1 MRKTSKAREEV
12 KDVVGRENS
21 SQKRAPSLFGS
32 FTASSQAGRIAHH
45 ILAAGKTQT
54 VSTLGEK
61 KKKHKKHSNTLQP
74 LARTGGS
81 VTRIARRACIAAGWG
96 GGLHGRTEA
105 R

>member
-32 FTASSQAGRIAHH
+32 FTVSSRAGRIAHH

-54 VSTLGEK
+54 VSTPGREK
-61 KKKHKKHSNTLQP
+61 KNKKKNAQTLYS
-74 LARTGGS
+74 RWRG
-81 VTRIARRACIAAGWG
+81 REAA
-96 GGLHGRTEA
+96 
-105 R
+105 